1 MKLEDITFKDSKEF
15 EFLDPVTKKGFE
27 PKVTIEILN
36 SDSKEAKNNFMKAQR
51 KVFELTQE
59 PDNLDDDKK
68 LKPELLEE
76 INNVYLSSLI
86 VSWQNIEDF
95 KKVTDEAKL
104 ELMKNEH
111 ISKFVLD
118 KSGNLGNFRGE

>member
-118 KSGNLGNFRGE
+118 KSGKLGNFRGE